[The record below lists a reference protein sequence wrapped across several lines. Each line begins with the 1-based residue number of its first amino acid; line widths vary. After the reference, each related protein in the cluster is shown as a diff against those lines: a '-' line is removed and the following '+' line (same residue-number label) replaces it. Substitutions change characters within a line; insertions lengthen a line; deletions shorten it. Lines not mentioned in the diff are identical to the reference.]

1 MLVVGRALQGLG
13 AAGMTSVNTSAVLT
27 SGFPLLAALPA
38 EPYAAEIAWRM
49 MICGF
54 GFGLFGSPNN
64 RAIIT
69 SAPRERSG
77 GAGAIQSAA
86 RLLGQT
92 VGAAVVALTFSFAG
106 PAGKL
111 GLTVAIL
118 LAAGFA
124 SFAATL
130 SLVRLVN
137 FIPFPAMR
145 RGSSPRQ

>member
-1 MLVVGRALQGLG
+1 
-13 AAGMTSVNTSAVLT
+13 
-27 SGFPLLAALPA
+27 
-38 EPYAAEIAWRM
+38 M

-64 RAIIT
+64 RAIIA

-92 VGAAVVALTFSFAG
+92 VGAALVALIFGFAG
-106 PAGKL
+106 PSSGSGPAF
-111 GLTVAIL
+111 AIL

-124 SFAATL
+124 ALAAVL
-130 SLVRLVN
+130 SVLRLLNIVRLR
-137 FIPFPAMR
+137 PPAPLSTRPGRHGEQQHGAADDR
-145 RGSSPRQ
+145 RNPSEGL